1 MKKTIFFRST
11 LRQPLRSLFLL
22 LLVGVISFAFVAR
35 AGEYLL
41 ISQEQEQLT
50 SYYRSVGTP
59 VTLPSSSK
67 RPSRDELM
75 DYLEQSP
82 YVAYTDRR
90 VYTSGVIQDGYQNAN
105 FSPSGS
111 LWIPSDPANFDRILP
126 WDVYFYGTYT
136 GNEFDAP
143 LGKGLSSFPFTVD
156 EVLAGYP
163 EIITPGMSV
172 SLWVDWGTFTG
183 DPTKLQKGGR
193 YLLCA
198 SRRYTISFD
207 FGGPYYGRLTNP
219 FDFAWLALDAKE
231 GWYLPAEDLDLA
243 QPEYA
248 DLANKIQQ
256 CHDNTCALH
265 ITATSDMSIMP
276 AVLSSDDTGNR
287 YLLANGRWLNHED
300 DLAGNRV
307 MVIHQGLANA
317 RGLSVGDTITLTL
330 RNIRYLDTD
339 VNKYYAPPNGY
350 LYDLPSAGPT
360 IRTQT
365 ETFTIVGIYIH
376 LPLPSGYDYGSS
388 TYQLTFIPRSVFPES
403 FTPLN
408 TQVYTPS
415 YSLVLDSPAH
425 EEAFLDA
432 TREDLTAMGY
442 TITFQENGYQNFKEA
457 TDGIGT
463 AARSNVAIFAVI
475 LAVCFCLAVFVYF
488 RFRRKDMAISR
499 ALGVPAGKCIVSST
513 LPLVLVGGV
522 GIVAGSVLAWRYTQ
536 GNAETLLSA
545 LVEAAG
551 AEGATA
557 TLPMNTLAVLDGT
570 LIAAL
575 LALALI
581 FATAT
586 VRKPVLSQLQGGR
599 NKR

>member
-1 MKKTIFFRST
+1 MKKTVFLKSS

-22 LLVGVISFAFVAR
+22 LLVGVISFAFVGR
-35 AGEYLL
+35 VGEYLL
-41 ISQEQEQLT
+41 ISQEQEQLAT
-50 SYYRSVGTP
+50 YYRSIGTP
-59 VTLPSSSK
+59 VALPSSSK
-67 RPSRDELM
+67 RASRDELM

-105 FSPSGS
+105 FKPRTST
-111 LWIPSDPANFDRILP
+111 WIPSDLVNFDRILP
-126 WDVYFYGTYT
+126 WDVYFYGIYT

-143 LGKGLSSFPFTVD
+143 MEKGQSAFPFTVD

-198 SRRYTISFD
+198 SRRYISID
-207 FGGPYYGRLTNP
+207 YTRLTNP
-219 FDFAWLALDAKE
+219 FDFSWLSLGAKE
-231 GWYLPAEDLDLA
+231 GWYLSAEENLDLSL
-243 QPEYA
+243 PEYA

-256 CHDNTCALH
+256 CHDNSCALH

-307 MVIHQGLANA
+307 IVIHQGLANA
-317 RGLSVGDTITLTL
+317 RGLSVGDTITLKL
-330 RNIRYLDTD
+330 RDIRYLDTD

-350 LYDLPSAGPT
+350 LYDMPT
-360 IRTQT
+360 AKQTIQTQT

-376 LPLPSGYDYGSS
+376 LTLPSGYDDGSS
-388 TYQLTFIPRSVFPES
+388 MYQLTFIPRSVFPEN
-403 FTPLN
+403 FTPLG
-408 TQVYTPS
+408 TAEYTPS

-432 TREDLTAMGY
+432 TREALTAMGY
-442 TITFQENGYQNFKEA
+442 NITFQENGYQNFKDA

-463 AARSNVAIFAVI
+463 AAKSNVAIFAVI

-488 RFRRKDMAISR
+488 RFRRKDLSISR
-499 ALGVPAGKCIVSST
+499 ALGVPAGKCIISST
-513 LPLVLVGGV
+513 LPLILVGGI
-522 GIVAGSVLAWRYTQ
+522 GIVAGSALAWRYTQ
-536 GNAETLLSA
+536 ANAETLLGA

-557 TLPMNTLAVLDGT
+557 TLPMNTLVILDLN

-581 FATAT
+581 FATVT
-586 VRKPVLSQLQGGR
+586 VRKPVLSQLQGGS